1 MMRKLLMA
9 GIAILTI
16 AISSCD
22 EDTNT
27 MGYSLTS
34 YADRFSLIPD
44 TFQIDSMES
53 IKADSVLAR
62 SSYSYLGRIK
72 DPETGAYITSDFT
85 TQFTV
90 LEKEKNYIFAP
101 KKDITSLDTDGEP
114 VATSCNLIVIINSYL
129 GDSLT
134 AMKLMV
140 EELDKPIEENKLY
153 YSNFDPE
160 ANGYIRNNGL
170 KQAKMYSMV
179 DLTLSDSARAARLNK
194 NYYSYINI
202 PLNKQYKAKDG
213 TVYKNYGTYL
223 MRTYYQHPE
232 YFKNSISFIK
242 NVCPG
247 FYFKTVDGQ
256 GVMAEVLNVQME
268 VKFKYK
274 SNDKEYD
281 GSKIFYG
288 TEEVMQTTH
297 IANEKGK
304 IDSLVNVKNCTY
316 LKTPAGIFTEVT
328 LPVEQIK
335 KGHINDSILSKKGH
349 INDSILSKKGHI
361 NDSILS
367 AKITFQRMADLNK
380 KTVELLSDATQ
391 LLMIERDSLYSFFEK
406 NNVTN
411 NRTSF
416 LAVYNATLNTYTYNN
431 ISSLIN
437 HMWSIRGK
445 GSKNW
450 NKVVLVPVKTSTVS
464 TSSYTSAT
472 VTGINNE
479 MGITSTRLVGGIK
492 NPDNPNSDN
501 PTISIIYNQ
510 SK

>member
-9 GIAILTI
+9 GIAMLTI

-34 YADRFSLIPD
+34 DADRFSLIPD
-44 TFQIDSMES
+44 TIPIDSMES

-160 ANGYIRNNGL
+160 ANDYIRNDGL

-288 TEEVMQTTH
+288 TEEVMQATH

-335 KGHINDSILSKKGH
+335 KGHINDSILS
-349 INDSILSKKGHI
+349 
-361 NDSILS
+361 

-380 KTVELLSDATQ
+380 KTDELLSDATQ

-416 LAVYNATLNTYTYNN
+416 LAVFYATLNTYAYNN

-492 NPDNPNSDN
+492 NPDNP
-501 PTISIIYNQ
+501 TISIIYNQ

>member
-34 YADRFSLIPD
+34 DADRFSLIPD
-44 TFQIDSMES
+44 TFQIDSTKS

-160 ANGYIRNNGL
+160 ANDYIRNDGL

-335 KGHINDSILSKKGH
+335 KGHINDSILS
-349 INDSILSKKGHI
+349 
-361 NDSILS
+361 

-380 KTVELLSDATQ
+380 KTDELLSDATQ

-406 NNVTN
+406 NYVTN

-416 LAVYNATLNTYTYNN
+416 LAVFNATLNTYAYNN

-437 HMWSIRGK
+437 HMWSIRSK

-492 NPDNPNSDN
+492 NPDNP
-501 PTISIIYNQ
+501 TISIIYNQ

>member
-9 GIAILTI
+9 GIAMLTI

-34 YADRFSLIPD
+34 DADRFSLIPD
-44 TFQIDSMES
+44 TFQIDSTKS

-160 ANGYIRNNGL
+160 ANDYIRNDGL

-335 KGHINDSILSKKGH
+335 KGHINDSILS
-349 INDSILSKKGHI
+349 
-361 NDSILS
+361 

-380 KTVELLSDATQ
+380 KTDELLSDATQ
-391 LLMIERDSLYSFFEK
+391 LLMIERDSLYSFF
-406 NNVTN
+406 
-411 NRTSF
+411 RSSPF
-416 LAVYNATLNTYTYNN
+416 LMQ
-431 ISSLIN
+431 
-437 HMWSIRGK
+437 H
-445 GSKNW
+445 
-450 NKVVLVPVKTSTVS
+450 
-464 TSSYTSAT
+464 
-472 VTGINNE
+472 
-479 MGITSTRLVGGIK
+479 
-492 NPDNPNSDN
+492 
-501 PTISIIYNQ
+501 
-510 SK
+510 

>member
-160 ANGYIRNNGL
+160 ANDYIRNDGL

-349 INDSILSKKGHI
+349 INDSM
-361 NDSILS
+361 LS

-416 LAVYNATLNTYTYNN
+416 LAVFNATLNTYAYNN

>member
-1 MMRKLLMA
+1 MA
-9 GIAILTI
+9 GIAMLTI

-34 YADRFSLIPD
+34 DADRFSLIPD

-160 ANGYIRNNGL
+160 ANDYIRNDGL

-335 KGHINDSILSKKGH
+335 KGHINDSILS
-349 INDSILSKKGHI
+349 
-361 NDSILS
+361 

-380 KTVELLSDATQ
+380 KTDELLSDATQ

-416 LAVYNATLNTYTYNN
+416 LAVFNATLNTYAYNN

-492 NPDNPNSDN
+492 SPDN

>member
-1 MMRKLLMA
+1 
-9 GIAILTI
+9 
-16 AISSCD
+16 
-22 EDTNT
+22 
-27 MGYSLTS
+27 
-34 YADRFSLIPD
+34 
-44 TFQIDSMES
+44 
-53 IKADSVLAR
+53 
-62 SSYSYLGRIK
+62 
-72 DPETGAYITSDFT
+72 
-85 TQFTV
+85 
-90 LEKEKNYIFAP
+90 
-101 KKDITSLDTDGEP
+101 
-114 VATSCNLIVIINSYL
+114 
-129 GDSLT
+129 
-134 AMKLMV
+134 
-140 EELDKPIEENKLY
+140 
-153 YSNFDPE
+153 
-160 ANGYIRNNGL
+160 
-170 KQAKMYSMV
+170 
-179 DLTLSDSARAARLNK
+179 
-194 NYYSYINI
+194 
-202 PLNKQYKAKDG
+202 
-213 TVYKNYGTYL
+213 
-223 MRTYYQHPE
+223 
-232 YFKNSISFIK
+232 
-242 NVCPG
+242 
-247 FYFKTVDGQ
+247 
-256 GVMAEVLNVQME
+256 MAEVLNVQME

-335 KGHINDSILSKKGH
+335 KGHINDSILS
-349 INDSILSKKGHI
+349 
-361 NDSILS
+361 

-380 KTVELLSDATQ
+380 KTDELLSDATQ

-416 LAVYNATLNTYTYNN
+416 LAVFNATLNTYAYNN

-437 HMWSIRGK
+437 HMWSIRSK

-492 NPDNPNSDN
+492 NPDNP
-501 PTISIIYNQ
+501 TISIIYNQ

>member
-9 GIAILTI
+9 GIAMLTI

-34 YADRFSLIPD
+34 DADRFSLIPD
-44 TFQIDSMES
+44 TFQIDSTKS

-160 ANGYIRNNGL
+160 ANDYIRNDGL

-335 KGHINDSILSKKGH
+335 KGHINDSILS
-349 INDSILSKKGHI
+349 
-361 NDSILS
+361 
-367 AKITFQRMADLNK
+367 AKITFQRMTDLNK
-380 KTVELLSDATQ
+380 KTDELLSDATQ

-416 LAVYNATLNTYTYNN
+416 LAVFNATLNTYAYNN

-492 NPDNPNSDN
+492 NPDNP
-501 PTISIIYNQ
+501 TISIIYNQ

>member
-1 MMRKLLMA
+1 MA

-34 YADRFSLIPD
+34 DADRFSLIPD
-44 TFQIDSMES
+44 TFQIDSTKS

-160 ANGYIRNNGL
+160 ANDYIRNDGL

-335 KGHINDSILSKKGH
+335 KGHINDSILS
-349 INDSILSKKGHI
+349 
-361 NDSILS
+361 

-380 KTVELLSDATQ
+380 KTDELLSDATQ

-416 LAVYNATLNTYTYNN
+416 LAVFNATLNTYAYTN

-492 NPDNPNSDN
+492 NPDNP
-501 PTISIIYNQ
+501 TISIIYNQ

>member
-9 GIAILTI
+9 GIAMLTI

-22 EDTNT
+22 ENTNT
-27 MGYSLTS
+27 MGYSLTNE
-34 YADRFSLIPD
+34 ADRFSLIPD
-44 TFQIDSMES
+44 TFIVSTQS

-85 TQFTV
+85 TQFYV
-90 LEKEKNYIFAP
+90 LENEANMLFAAKEN
-101 KKDITSLDTDGEP
+101 ITSLDTDGEP
-114 VATSCNLIVIINSYL
+114 VATSCYLNVIINSYL

-153 YSNFDPE
+153 YSNFNPE
-160 ANGYIRNNGL
+160 SNGYIRTDGI
-170 KQAKMYSMV
+170 KQGKVYTMV
-179 DLTLSDSARAARLNK
+179 DLTLSDSMRTVRKNN
-194 NYYSYINI
+194 NYYSYISI
-202 PLNKQYKAKDG
+202 PLNKQYKAKDA
-213 TVYKNYGTYL
+213 TIYNNYGTYI
-223 MRTYYQHPE
+223 MRNYYKHPE
-232 YFKNSISFIK
+232 YFKNAISFIK

-256 GVMAEVLNVQME
+256 GVMAEVLNVQL
-268 VKFKYK
+268 VINYKFK
-274 SNDKEYD
+274 SNNTEYA
-281 GSKIFYG
+281 GVKTFLS

-297 IANEKGK
+297 ISNDKGK
-304 IDSLVNVKNCTY
+304 IDSLVNKVNDCTY

-328 LPVEQIK
+328 LPIDDIK
-335 KGHINDSILSKKGH
+335 KGHANDSVI
-349 INDSILSKKGHI
+349 
-361 NDSILS
+361 S
-367 AKITFQRMADLNK
+367 AKITFQRMIDQNNKTDDLLN
-380 KTVELLSDATQ
+380 DATE
-391 LLMIERDSLYSFFEK
+391 LLMIESDSLYTFFEK

-416 LAVYNATLNTYTYNN
+416 LAIYNSVLNTYTYNN

-437 HMWSIRGK
+437 HMYSIRDK

-450 NKVVLVPVKTSTVS
+450 NKVVLIPVKTSSVS
-464 TSSYTSAT
+464 TSSYYSTAT

-479 MGITSTRLVGGIK
+479 MAITSTRLVGGSQ
-492 NPDNPNSDN
+492 NPHKPVK
-501 PTISIIYNQ
+501 ISIIYNQ

>member
-1 MMRKLLMA
+1 MRKLIMA

-22 EDTNT
+22 ENTNT

-34 YADRFSLIPD
+34 NADRFSLVPD
-44 TFQIDSMES
+44 TFLVSTQS

-85 TQFTV
+85 TQFNL
-90 LEKEKNYIFAP
+90 LENESSVIFAAQ
-101 KKDITSLDTDGEP
+101 KDITSLDAAGEP
-114 VATSCNLIVIINSYL
+114 VATSCYLNVVINSYL

-140 EELDKPIEENKLY
+140 EELDHPIEENKLY
-153 YSNFDPE
+153 YSNFNPE
-160 ANGYIRNNGL
+160 ANGYIRNDGI
-170 KQAKMYSMV
+170 KQAKVYTMV
-179 DLTLSDSARAARLNK
+179 DLTLSDSLRTVRMNN
-194 NYYSYINI
+194 NYYSYISI
-202 PLNKQYKAKDG
+202 PLNKQYKAKNA
-213 TVYKNYGTYL
+213 TVYNNYGTYI

-232 YFKNSISFIK
+232 YFKNAISFIK

-247 FYFKTVDGQ
+247 FYFKTIDGQ
-256 GVMAEVLNVQME
+256 GVMAEVLNVQL
-268 VKFKYK
+268 VVNYKFN
-274 SNDKEYD
+274 SNNKEYA
-281 GSKIFYG
+281 GVKTFLS

-297 IANEKGK
+297 ISNDKGK
-304 IDSLVNVKNCTY
+304 IDSLVKKVNDCTY

-328 LPVEQIK
+328 LPVDDIK
-335 KGHINDSILSKKGH
+335 KGHSNDSVI
-349 INDSILSKKGHI
+349 
-361 NDSILS
+361 S

-380 KTVELLSDATQ
+380 KTDDLLNDATE
-391 LLMIERDSLYSFFEK
+391 LLMIESDSLYAFFEK

-416 LAVYNATLNTYTYNN
+416 LAVYNSTLNTYTYNN

-437 HMWSIRGK
+437 HMYSIRDK

-450 NKVVLVPVKTSTVS
+450 NKVVLIPVKTSSVT
-464 TSSYTSAT
+464 TSSYSSAT

-479 MGITSTRLVGGIK
+479 MAITSTRLVGGSQNTHSPVK
-492 NPDNPNSDN
+492 
-501 PTISIIYNQ
+501 ISVIYNQ
-510 SK
+510 SKK

>member
-34 YADRFSLIPD
+34 DADRFSLIPD
-44 TFQIDSMES
+44 TFQIDSTKS

-160 ANGYIRNNGL
+160 ANDYIRNDGL

-274 SNDKEYD
+274 SNDTEYD
-281 GSKIFYG
+281 GSKVFYG

-335 KGHINDSILSKKGH
+335 KGHINDSILS
-349 INDSILSKKGHI
+349 
-361 NDSILS
+361 

-380 KTVELLSDATQ
+380 KTDELLSDATQ

-416 LAVYNATLNTYTYNN
+416 LAVFNATLNTYAYNN

-437 HMWSIRGK
+437 HMWSIRSK

-464 TSSYTSAT
+464 TSSYSSAT

-492 NPDNPNSDN
+492 NPDNP
-501 PTISIIYNQ
+501 TISIIYNQ

>member
-1 MMRKLLMA
+1 MIRKLLMA
-9 GIAILTI
+9 GIAMLTI

-34 YADRFSLIPD
+34 DADRFSLIPD
-44 TFQIDSMES
+44 TFQIDSTKS

-160 ANGYIRNNGL
+160 ANDYIRNDGL

-335 KGHINDSILSKKGH
+335 KGHINDSILS
-349 INDSILSKKGHI
+349 
-361 NDSILS
+361 

-380 KTVELLSDATQ
+380 KTDELLSDATQ

-416 LAVYNATLNTYTYNN
+416 LAVFNATLNTYAYNN

-492 NPDNPNSDN
+492 NPDNP
-501 PTISIIYNQ
+501 TISIIYNQ

>member
-1 MMRKLLMA
+1 MA
-9 GIAILTI
+9 GIAMLTI

-34 YADRFSLIPD
+34 DADRFSLIPD
-44 TFQIDSMES
+44 TFQIDSTKS

-85 TQFTV
+85 TQFSV

-114 VATSCNLIVIINSYL
+114 VATSCNLLVVINSYL

-140 EELDKPIEENKLY
+140 EELDNPIEENKFY

-160 ANGYIRNNGL
+160 TNGYIRNDGL

-274 SNDKEYD
+274 SNDTEYD
-281 GSKIFYG
+281 GSKVFYG

-297 IANEKGK
+297 ISNEKGK

-335 KGHINDSILSKKGH
+335 KGHINDSILS
-349 INDSILSKKGHI
+349 
-361 NDSILS
+361 

-380 KTVELLSDATQ
+380 NTDELLSDATQ

-416 LAVYNATLNTYTYNN
+416 LAAFNATLNTYAYYN

-437 HMWSIRGK
+437 HMWSIREK

-450 NKVVLVPVKTSTVS
+450 NKVVLVPVKTNTVS
-464 TSSYTSAT
+464 TSSYSSAT

-492 NPDNPNSDN
+492 NPDNP
-501 PTISIIYNQ
+501 TISVIYNQ

>member
-160 ANGYIRNNGL
+160 ANDYIRNDGL

-349 INDSILSKKGHI
+349 INDSILS
-361 NDSILS
+361 

-416 LAVYNATLNTYTYNN
+416 LAVFNATLNTYAYNN

-492 NPDNPNSDN
+492 NPDNP
-501 PTISIIYNQ
+501 TISIIYNQ

>member
-9 GIAILTI
+9 GIAMLTI

-34 YADRFSLIPD
+34 DADRFSLIPD
-44 TFQIDSMES
+44 TFQIDSTKS

-160 ANGYIRNNGL
+160 ANDYIRNDGL

-335 KGHINDSILSKKGH
+335 KGHINDSILS
-349 INDSILSKKGHI
+349 
-361 NDSILS
+361 

-380 KTVELLSDATQ
+380 KTDELLSDATQ

-416 LAVYNATLNTYTYNN
+416 LAVFNATLNTYAYNN

-464 TSSYTSAT
+464 TSSYSSAT

-492 NPDNPNSDN
+492 NSDN

>member
-9 GIAILTI
+9 GIAMLTI

-34 YADRFSLIPD
+34 DADRFSLIPD
-44 TFQIDSMES
+44 TFQIDSTKS

-160 ANGYIRNNGL
+160 ANDYIRNDGL

-335 KGHINDSILSKKGH
+335 KGHINDSILS
-349 INDSILSKKGHI
+349 
-361 NDSILS
+361 
-367 AKITFQRMADLNK
+367 AKISFQRMADLNK
-380 KTVELLSDATQ
+380 KTDELLSDATQ

-416 LAVYNATLNTYTYNN
+416 LAVYNATLNTYAYNN

-437 HMWSIRGK
+437 HMWSIRSK

-492 NPDNPNSDN
+492 NPDNP
-501 PTISIIYNQ
+501 TISIIYNQ

>member
-34 YADRFSLIPD
+34 DADRFSLIPD

-160 ANGYIRNNGL
+160 ANDYIRNDGL

-335 KGHINDSILSKKGH
+335 KGHINDSILS
-349 INDSILSKKGHI
+349 
-361 NDSILS
+361 

-380 KTVELLSDATQ
+380 KTDELLSDATQ

-492 NPDNPNSDN
+492 NPDNPNLDN

>member
-34 YADRFSLIPD
+34 DADRFSLIPD
-44 TFQIDSMES
+44 TFQIDSTKS

-335 KGHINDSILSKKGH
+335 KGHINDSILS
-349 INDSILSKKGHI
+349 
-361 NDSILS
+361 

-380 KTVELLSDATQ
+380 KTDELLSDATQ

-416 LAVYNATLNTYTYNN
+416 LAVFNATLNTYAYNN

-492 NPDNPNSDN
+492 NPDNP
-501 PTISIIYNQ
+501 TISIIYNQ

>member
-9 GIAILTI
+9 GIAMLTI

-34 YADRFSLIPD
+34 DADRFSLIPD
-44 TFQIDSMES
+44 TFQIDSTKS

-160 ANGYIRNNGL
+160 ANDYIRNDGL

-335 KGHINDSILSKKGH
+335 KE
-349 INDSILSKKGHI
+349 HI

-380 KTVELLSDATQ
+380 KTDELLSDATQ

-416 LAVYNATLNTYTYNN
+416 LAVFNATLNTYAYNN

-437 HMWSIRGK
+437 HMWSIRSK

-492 NPDNPNSDN
+492 NPDNP
-501 PTISIIYNQ
+501 TISIIYNQ